1 MLKIITYVLGFLF
14 LLIAVISYYFVT
26 KGTISISIY
35 TLAVTFSI
43 ALAILFFQVGRS
55 IKTESTINELSKVPH
70 IKKLI
75 VEAKTEEEKI
85 KVLEEEKEKL
95 VEHIEIESKRMFLIK
110 RLEDLDERLKDGY
123 KLLTPLLNEI
133 DVLENELKQINDSYS
148 SSITLKEIEKIRD
161 RIEAKKEGKL
171 FIKIGKKEYEI
182 ATQYLNFFPSFLR
195 EFIIAYIKLLNKI
208 SNRKKRKNK

>member
-1 MLKIITYVLGFLF
+1 M
-14 LLIAVISYYFVT
+14 
-26 KGTISISIY
+26 
-35 TLAVTFSI
+35 AVTFSI
-43 ALAILFFQVGRS
+43 ALAISFFQVGRS

-110 RLEDLDERLKDGY
+110 RLEDLDERLKEGY

-133 DVLENELKQINDSYS
+133 DILENELKQINDSYS

-161 RIEAKKEGKL
+161 RIEAKREGIL
-171 FIKIGKKEYEI
+171 FLKFGKKEYEI
-182 ATQYLNFFPSFLR
+182 NTEPLESPTTMP
-195 EFIIAYIKLLNKI
+195 
-208 SNRKKRKNK
+208 

>member
-1 MLKIITYVLGFLF
+1 MLKNITYVLGFLF
-14 LLIAVISYYFVT
+14 LLIAAISYYFVT
-26 KGTISISIY
+26 KGTISINIY

-43 ALAILFFQVGRS
+43 ALAISFFQVGRS

-133 DVLENELKQINDSYS
+133 DVLENELKHINDSYS

-161 RIEAKKEGKL
+161 RIEAKREGIL
-171 FIKIGKKEYEI
+171 FLKFGKKEYEI
-182 ATQYLNFFPSFLR
+182 NTEYLNFFPSFLR

-208 SNRKKRKNK
+208 SNKAKRKK

>member
-1 MLKIITYVLGFLF
+1 MLKIISYVLGFLF

-26 KGTISISIY
+26 KGTITINIY

-55 IKTESTINELSKVPH
+55 IKTEYTINELSKVPH

-123 KLLTPLLNEI
+123 KHLTPLLNEI

-161 RIEAKKEGKL
+161 RIEAKREGKL
-171 FIKIGKKEYEI
+171 FLKIGRKEYEI
-182 ATQYLNFFPSFLR
+182 DTEYLNFFPFFVR
-195 EFIIAYIKLLNKI
+195 GFIITYIKLLNKI
-208 SNRKKRKNK
+208 SNRQKRKK